1 MSFVDLYESS
11 KHRNNIAHFSAIVNI
26 ASVDGIINDKE
37 QNLINRFIKKLDIT
51 DDEYNEII
59 KNPNKDP
66 IIPHNIADDRLER
79 MLDFFK
85 TIYSDHEIDEP
96 EMKLVFKY
104 AIQLGYQEE
113 AAQNII
119 KKSMKLLNNS
129 LDFDE
134 YKAILNLL

>member
-1 MSFVDLYESS
+1 MSFLNLYESS
-11 KHRNNIAHFSAIVNI
+11 KHRNNIAHFSAIVTI

-37 QNLINRFIKKLDIT
+37 QKLIDRFVKKLDIT
-51 DDEYNEII
+51 EEEYNEII
-59 KNPNKDP
+59 KNPNKFP

-85 TIYSDHEIDEP
+85 TIYSDHEIDES

-104 AIQLGYQEE
+104 AIQLGYQE
-113 AAQNII
+113 NIAKSIVEKSI
-119 KKSMKLLNNS
+119 KLFNNS

-134 YKAILNLL
+134 YKSILKLL

>member
-1 MSFVDLYESS
+1 MSFLNLYESS

-26 ASVDGIINDKE
+26 ANVDGVINEKE
-37 QNLINRFIKKLDIT
+37 QKLINRFVKKLDIT

-59 KNPNKDP
+59 KDPNKFP

-113 AAQNII
+113 IAQSIVQ
-119 KKSMKLLNNS
+119 KSMKLFNNS
-129 LDFDE
+129 FDFDE
-134 YKAILNLL
+134 YKNILNLL